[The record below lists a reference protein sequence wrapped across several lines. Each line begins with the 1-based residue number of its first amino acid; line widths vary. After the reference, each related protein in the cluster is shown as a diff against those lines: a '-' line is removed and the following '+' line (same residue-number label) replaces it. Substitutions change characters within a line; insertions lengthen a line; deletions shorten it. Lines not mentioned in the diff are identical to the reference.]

1 MESKAVRTL
10 KAHVALNVKD
20 VGQSIEFYR
29 KMLGLEPSK
38 VRRGYA
44 KFDVETPPLNLTL
57 NERQFGERGALSH
70 LGVQVASTEDVLAL
84 RERWRAAG
92 LKTFDEMQTS
102 CCYAVQDKT
111 WVADPDGNE
120 WEAFVVLEDNL
131 PETAPCECGSRT
143 QGAQVS
149 DEKQATAET
158 QQSVEAR
165 ESVGTQEAVETQAG
179 ESCCVTE
186 TVLKD
191 RQAVTE
197 RVTTCCDTTPVA
209 LKR

>member
-10 KAHVALNVKD
+10 KAHVALNVRD
-20 VGQSIEFYR
+20 VGRSVEFYR
-29 KMLGLEPSK
+29 SMLGIEPSK

-57 NERQFGERGALSH
+57 NENPKASRGALSH
-70 LGVQVASTEDVLAL
+70 MGIQVASTRDVLAM

-92 LKTFDEMQTS
+92 LATFDEMQTS

-143 QGAQVS
+143 QGAEAS
-149 DEKQATAET
+149 DEKQAA
-158 QQSVEAR
+158 VEA
-165 ESVGTQEAVETQAG
+165 QAG

-186 TVLKD
+186 TTLKD
-191 RQAVTE
+191 GQAVTE
-197 RVTTCCDTTPVA
+197 CAATCCDTTPVA
-209 LKR
+209 LTR